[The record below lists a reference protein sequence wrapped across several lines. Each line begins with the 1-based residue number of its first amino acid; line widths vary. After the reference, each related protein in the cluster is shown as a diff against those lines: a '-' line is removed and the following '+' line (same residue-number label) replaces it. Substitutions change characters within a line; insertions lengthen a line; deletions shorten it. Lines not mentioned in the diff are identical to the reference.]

1 MKKFIG
7 KQSYNRKK
15 NNTYLY
21 ILDFSI
27 RAIGSAA
34 MNLCMV
40 AEGSCD
46 AYFEYGIHIW
56 DYGKNKICRRFPSIK
71 YLFV

>member
-1 MKKFIG
+1 LKKFIG
-7 KQSYNRKK
+7 KSIEKKTNRNKFDFI
-15 NNTYLY
+15 Y
-21 ILDFSI
+21 FSI
-27 RAIGSAA
+27 RAVGSAA

-56 DYGKNKICRRFPSIK
+56 DYGKKNF
-71 YLFV
+71 

>member
-1 MKKFIG
+1 MYDRPID
-7 KQSYNRKK
+7 R
-15 NNTYLY
+15 
-21 ILDFSI
+21 SI
-27 RAIGSAA
+27 RAVGSAA

-56 DYGKNKICRRFPSIK
+56 DYGN
-71 YLFV
+71 

>member
-1 MKKFIG
+1 MSIA
-7 KQSYNRKK
+7 S
-15 NNTYLY
+15 
-21 ILDFSI
+21 IWFSI

-56 DYGKNKICRRFPSIK
+56 DYGMNSILSK
-71 YLFV
+71 KKKTHCLVCHS

>member
-1 MKKFIG
+1 MRIERHA
-7 KQSYNRKK
+7 S
-15 NNTYLY
+15 
-21 ILDFSI
+21 FSI

-34 MNLCMV
+34 LNLCLV

-56 DYGKNKICRRFPSIK
+56 DFGKVNDSNDDRSSLVFLRSGR
-71 YLFV
+71 

>member
-1 MKKFIG
+1 MSRSISIEFIC
-7 KQSYNRKK
+7 
-15 NNTYLY
+15 
-21 ILDFSI
+21 FSI

-56 DYGKNKICRRFPSIK
+56 DYGKNIILGKKRYSLICFFFSSRG
-71 YLFV
+71 

>member
-1 MKKFIG
+1 
-7 KQSYNRKK
+7 
-15 NNTYLY
+15 
-21 ILDFSI
+21 
-27 RAIGSAA
+27 

-56 DYGKNKICRRFPSIK
+56 DYGRINFE
-71 YLFV
+71 